1 MPSEVATAAIN
12 SRPEELGPRLT
23 DSSGPHQSRTD
34 RLGRQHRHD
43 VKGRFSRKT
52 DGGIKSLSADARR
65 LVNDKTLLPGV
76 DGRSLTYK
84 RYRELVS
91 AIAADQGGA
100 DQLSAARAQLIRRYA
115 AASVLAEQM
124 EVRLAAGEQI
134 DVTEFSLL
142 TSTLVRVAQ
151 RIGINRIPRNLTPTV
166 ADYVAHIT
174 AREAAE

>member
-1 MPSEVATAAIN
+1 MPSEVTTAAIDP
-12 SRPEELGPRLT
+12 RPEELGPRLT
-23 DSSGPHQSRTD
+23 DSREPHQSRTD

-43 VKGRFSRKT
+43 AQGRFSRKT

-91 AIAADQGGA
+91 AIAIDQGGA
-100 DQLSAARAQLIRRYA
+100 ENLSAARAQLIRRYA

-124 EVRLAAGEQI
+124 EIRLAAGEEI
-134 DVTEFSLL
+134 DVERFSLL
-142 TSTLVRVAQ
+142 CSTLVRVAA

-166 ADYVAHIT
+166 ADYVSHIYDM
-174 AREAAE
+174 EAAE